1 MLLGDAALDTP
12 VAQADMT
19 VDGTARKHTSRLD
32 GRNVGA
38 GSHQVFIGTVGG
50 CEDGPISGNLARG
63 FGRANENL
71 GRGQLVAHA
80 KDIRRLGVVFIQR
93 PRTDREAK
101 LLEIV
106 DARDRQGPFTSL
118 FHRLGL
124 CGREARDS
132 GRRKA
137 LTKDFVFE
145 AQLL

>member
-1 MLLGDAALDTP
+1 MGQRESTRVGSVAA
-12 VAQADMT
+12 
-19 VDGTARKHTSRLD
+19 RLVPEVT
-32 GRNVGA
+32 RY
-38 GSHQVFIGTVGG
+38 SLGTVGG
-50 CEDGPISGNLARG
+50 CKDGPICGNLARG
-63 FGRANENL
+63 FGWANENF

-80 KDIRRLGVVFIQR
+80 KDIRRLRLVFIQR
-93 PRTDREAK
+93 PYAHGEAK

-137 LTKDFVFE
+137 LTKGFVFE
-145 AQLL
+145 AHLL